1 MRGKPRLLVKRLFII
16 LNVVAAVI
24 FGLAC
29 IAPYLNPT
37 RWWII
42 SFLGLGFAGLLG
54 TLLLFAIFWLF
65 TRPRYAFISLVAM
78 ILGWKSISVFFAF
91 HKTESFTGRKAPG
104 ALRVVH
110 WNVARFIEWK
120 RNNNEG
126 SQKRLRM
133 MDDLKAQHADVLCL
147 VEFFHSTDSVYYD
160 NLNYIR
166 EKMGYPYVCYSWIDD
181 GYKQWVGE
189 AIFSKHPI
197 IDSGVTRF
205 PRPGLPE
212 TLIHADIVRGPDT
225 IRIYTTHLQ
234 SFRFGKED
242 YERIEKI
249 KNRDDSLLENSR
261 NIFSKVKT
269 ATVIRSRQAD
279 IVRAETD
286 RSPYPFILTGDLND
300 VPNSYTYFTIR
311 GNLQDVFLKKEL
323 GIGSTFHGL
332 SPTLRIDYILATA
345 QFEPVQ
351 FNRVSHDLSDHDM
364 LVADLR
370 LSK

>member
-1 MRGKPRLLVKRLFII
+1 MRGKPRLFLKRMMIV
-16 LNVVAAVI
+16 LNVGAAII

-29 IAPYLNPT
+29 IAPYLHPT
-37 RWWII
+37 KWWII

-54 TLLLFAIFWLF
+54 TLLLFIFFWLF
-65 TRPRYAFISLVAM
+65 ARPRYAFISLVAM

-91 HKTESFTGRKAPG
+91 HKSESFAARKQPG

-110 WNVARFIEWK
+110 WNVARFVEWK

-126 SQKRLRM
+126 SQKRLEM
-133 MDDLKAQHADVLCL
+133 MAQIKAQHADILCL
-147 VEFFHSTDSVYYD
+147 EEFFHSTDSTYYD
-160 NLNYIR
+160 NLDYVR
-166 EKMGYPYVCYSWIDD
+166 DKMDYPYAYFSWIED

-197 IDSGVTRF
+197 IDSGITRF

-212 TLIHADIVRGPDT
+212 TLIYADIVRGPDT
-225 IRIYTTHLQ
+225 FRVYTTHLQ
-234 SFRFGKED
+234 SFRFVKED
-242 YERIEKI
+242 YDRIEKI
-249 KNRDDSLLENSR
+249 KNRDDSLLENSKS
-261 NIFSKVKT
+261 IFSKVKT
-269 ATVIRSRQAD
+269 ATVIRSHQAD
-279 IVRAETD
+279 IVRAEID

-323 GIGSTFHGL
+323 GIGRTFNGL
-332 SPTLRIDYILATA
+332 SPTLRIDYIFATHE
-345 QFEPVQ
+345 FEALQ
-351 FNRVSHDLSDHDM
+351 FNRLSRDLSDHAM